1 MDDLATLREW
11 VKCGEGKR
19 TVEIKIGQD
28 SDTSYLNIWAYDY
41 ELQDG
46 QFVKSASEIDISK
59 KKQEDER
66 ELYQKLKLK
75 YEGIL

>member
-11 VKCGEGKR
+11 VKGGDGKR
-19 TVEIKIGQD
+19 TVEIKIGQICD
-28 SDTSYLNIWAYDY
+28 SSFLNIWAYDY

-46 QFVKSASEIDISK
+46 QFVKYASEIDISK

-66 ELYQKLKLK
+66 ELYERLKLK
-75 YEGIL
+75 YEGAL